1 MVEPDPTKRTRED
14 EASFQFGKE
23 VKQAT
28 EDNDQQKLDELAEQ
42 YKRRNK

>member
-1 MVEPDPTKRTRED
+1 MVEPDPRKRTIED

-23 VKQAT
+23 VEQAM
-28 EDNDQQKLDELAEQ
+28 EDNDQENLDELAEQ